1 MACHIYFTN
10 TCILTYLTY
19 SPYDLI
25 SNSSYCPLYNI
36 RDMSLENLVLHQL
49 IIPHLIFFFIL
60 IICLLSIVLIPSRK
74 LLSWSLMG
82 AKRFISRLMPQFTTF
97 LRICSTAS
105 INLNFY
111 HLSINTVPF
120 PWKAVVNK
128 SASVT
133 TKGHRLILQVTLPS
147 LITDGTVQ
155 RVIHQKKLH
164 HTLSDKKK
172 LLTFNTLTSVCKISI
187 LFSTNFR
194 CWQWEFVWWTRASLS
209 RWWLMIFI
217 TQWW

>member
-1 MACHIYFTN
+1 MF
-10 TCILTYLTY
+10 
-19 SPYDLI
+19 S
-25 SNSSYCPLYNI
+25 
-36 RDMSLENLVLHQL
+36 
-49 IIPHLIFFFIL
+49 FIL
-60 IICLLSIVLIPSRK
+60 ITCLLIIVLMLSRK
-74 LLSWSLMG
+74 LLSCTLMG
-82 AKRFISRLMPQFTTF
+82 IKRFISRLMPQLSTF
-97 LRICSTAS
+97 LRNCSTVS

-147 LITDGTVQ
+147 LVTDGTVQ
-155 RVIHQKKLH
+155 RVIHQEKLH

-172 LLTFNTLTSVCKISI
+172 LSTFNTLTSVCKFSI

-194 CWQWEFVWWTRASLS
+194 CWQWEFFWWTRASLS
-209 RWWLMIFI
+209 GWWFMIFI
-217 TQWW
+217 TRWW

>member
-1 MACHIYFTN
+1 
-10 TCILTYLTY
+10 
-19 SPYDLI
+19 
-25 SNSSYCPLYNI
+25 
-36 RDMSLENLVLHQL
+36 MSLENLVLHQL
-49 IIPHLIFFFIL
+49 IIPQLIFFFIL
-60 IICLLSIVLIPSRK
+60 IICLLSIVLILSRK
-74 LLSWSLMG
+74 LLSRTLTG
-82 AKRFISRLMPQFTTF
+82 VKRFISRLMPQLSTF

-147 LITDGTVQ
+147 LVTDGTVQ

-172 LLTFNTLTSVCKISI
+172 RLTTFNTLTSVCKFSI

-194 CWQWEFVWWTRASLS
+194 CWQWEFVWLTRASLG
-209 RWWLMIFI
+209 RWWLTIFI

>member
-1 MACHIYFTN
+1 
-10 TCILTYLTY
+10 
-19 SPYDLI
+19 
-25 SNSSYCPLYNI
+25 
-36 RDMSLENLVLHQL
+36 MSLENVVLHQL
-49 IIPHLIFFFIL
+49 IIPQLIFFFIL
-60 IICLLSIVLIPSRK
+60 IICLLSIVLILSRK

-147 LITDGTVQ
+147 LVTDGTVQ

-172 LLTFNTLTSVCKISI
+172 LLTFNTLTSVCKFSI
-187 LFSTNFR
+187 LFSANFR
-194 CWQWEFVWWTRASLS
+194 GWQWEFVWWTRASLS
-209 RWWLMIFI
+209 GWWFMIFI
-217 TQWW
+217 TRWW